1 MAFYLIAPENIQTI
15 LSEKRA
21 VLIDVRE
28 REEYLEEHYG
38 NARNCPYENIDTW
51 MNYFPKNRALVLYC
65 DYGSTSLLAAR
76 RLGKAGYEAYTVVGG
91 FDAIKR
97 RING

>member
-51 MNYFPKNRALVLYC
+51 MNYFSEKQGPGAVL
-65 DYGSTSLLAAR
+65 
-76 RLGKAGYEAYTVVGG
+76 RLREHKPSGGAQAGKGRV
-91 FDAIKR
+91 
-97 RING
+97 

>member
-51 MNYFPKNRALVLYC
+51 MNYFPKNRAWC
-65 DYGSTSLLAAR
+65 CTAITGAQAFWR
-76 RLGKAGYEAYTVVGG
+76 RAGWERPGMKPT
-91 FDAIKR
+91 R
-97 RING
+97 